1 MSRIQRFCEAFF
13 IQATF
18 PRTGWVCVTPQK
30 MVPQLME
37 DMEFGLFSYIWEAK
51 VELGLS
57 IPSVSLSEG
66 HTWKERRNFCSTNIT
81 KPQSM
86 KKPEGGNWG

>member
-1 MSRIQRFCEAFF
+1 MSRIQRFCEEAFF

-18 PRTGWVCVTPQK
+18 PRTGWVCVTPHK
-30 MVPQLME
+30 MAPQLME
-37 DMEFGLFSYIWEAK
+37 DVEFGLFSYIWEAK

-66 HTWKERRNFCSTNIT
+66 HNLEGERGLLLN
-81 KPQSM
+81 
-86 KKPEGGNWG
+86 